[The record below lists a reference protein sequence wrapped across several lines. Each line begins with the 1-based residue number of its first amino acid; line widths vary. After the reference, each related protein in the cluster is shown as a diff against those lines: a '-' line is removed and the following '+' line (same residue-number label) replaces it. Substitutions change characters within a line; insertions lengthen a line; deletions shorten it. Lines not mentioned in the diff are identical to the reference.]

1 MGIVAIV
8 LVRGTVVIARH
19 VVSVKPRSRPTAIT
33 TAITLIV
40 LRWPVVEIAV
50 VITVSVVRR
59 LLPVVRATVVRHA
72 I

>member
-19 VVSVKPRSRPTAIT
+19 VVSWSRPTAIT